1 MVKKITEKRLSDR
14 KHIKVQITVHD
25 GEGFGDLY
33 FETYDVSTG
42 GIFITS
48 DLLLDVGEKL
58 HLEFQLPDSSN
69 KPVIAEGTVVRVI
82 RVPRLPTKD
91 FKPGMGIKFTKITP
105 EDQKRLEDFLTA
117 VK

>member
-1 MVKKITEKRLSDR
+1 MSKKIAEKRLSER

-33 FETYDVSTG
+33 FETHDVSTG

-48 DLLLDVGEKL
+48 DILLDVGEKL
-58 HLEFQLPDSSN
+58 HLEFQLPDSS
-69 KPVIAEGTVVRVI
+69 KPVVAEGTVVRVI
-82 RVPRLPTKD
+82 RVPRLPSKD

-105 EDQKRLEDFLTA
+105 EDKKRLEEFLNV

>member
-1 MVKKITEKRLSDR
+1 MSKKIAEKRLSDR

-33 FETYDVSTG
+33 FETHDVSTG

-58 HLEFQLPDSSN
+58 HLEFQLPGSS
-69 KPVIAEGTVVRVI
+69 KPVVAEGTVVRVT
-82 RVPRLPTKD
+82 RVPKIPGKE
-91 FKPGMGIKFTKITP
+91 FKPGMGVKFTKISD
-105 EDQKRLEDFLTA
+105 EDKKRLEEFLREIE
-117 VK
+117 

>member
-1 MVKKITEKRLSDR
+1 MSKKISEKRLSER

-33 FETYDVSTG
+33 FETQDVSTG

-48 DLLLDVGEKL
+48 DILLDVGEKL

-69 KPVIAEGTVVRVI
+69 KPVEAEGTVVRVI
-82 RVPRLPTKD
+82 RVPRLPGKD
-91 FKPGMGIKFTKITP
+91 FKPGMGIKFTKISP
-105 EDQKRLEDFLTA
+105 EDKKRLEEFLKV